1 MGDICPSAVARCVI
15 PLLSLFRIK
24 QGERLSEEEGE
35 FSSLIEFWLRPLNVE
50 DMRMAAYQ
58 TTDQREHLHAVIPY
72 TPLHLLISK

>member
-15 PLLSLFRIK
+15 PFLSLFRIK

-58 TTDQREHLHAVIPY
+58 TIDQREYLHALIPY